1 MWDLL
6 IHQGDMCGEKEEMLC
21 GPCIKH
27 GGCMHHVGLLCII
40 LKLELE
46 LFYLSIGPLST
57 GLSNCGSYPHFIHT
71 MYCGKL
77 NG

>member
-1 MWDLL
+1 M
-6 IHQGDMCGEKEEMLC
+6 IHQEDVCGEKEEILC

-27 GGCMHHVGLLCII
+27 GGCRRQVGLLCII
-40 LKLELE
+40 PKLELVP
-46 LFYLSIGPLST
+46 FSLSIGPLST
-57 GLSNCGSYPHFIHT
+57 ALPICGSYPHFIHT